1 MPRMAAIGAMTRKPT
16 SMTQASTDVAPIMR
30 VDRDEKNVEVP
41 QQSAAPTPPRIP
53 ATRAFSPVAAR
64 SRLTGCSHKTHAV
77 LVSRSHRAVTVHP
90 DTDHKGGR
98 NG

>member
-1 MPRMAAIGAMTRKPT
+1 
-16 SMTQASTDVAPIMR
+16 MTQASTDVDPIMR

-53 ATRAFSPVAAR
+53 ATRTFSPVEAF
-64 SRLTGCSHKTHAV
+64 SRLTRCSHKTHSV
-77 LVSRSHRAVTVHP
+77 LVSRSHRAVTVQR
-90 DTDHKGGR
+90 DTDDKGGR